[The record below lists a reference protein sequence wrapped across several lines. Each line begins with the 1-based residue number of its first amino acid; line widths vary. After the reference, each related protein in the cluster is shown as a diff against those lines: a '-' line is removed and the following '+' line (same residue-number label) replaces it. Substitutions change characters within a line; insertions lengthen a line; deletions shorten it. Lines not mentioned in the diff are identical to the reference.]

1 VLAASAVRRHN
12 GPVASDATVGRPAAG
27 AAAVVGVLAVIIVGL
42 LSAGVAGAV
51 VHRRGS
57 SGAPATPVGFQRV
70 VDTNDRISVAV
81 PAGWQARVLPAE
93 ALEAQ
98 VRDLAAIE
106 PQLAGLSG
114 LTSVRVRNPRLG
126 VYSKD
131 PSTQIQML
139 TIGFDAPGIHS
150 VAEIPV
156 AEVTG
161 PLQSAGAS
169 HIATTP
175 VHLPVGKAEQV
186 TNQLTIG
193 TATVTESLVYFLR
206 SGRAVEIVL
215 VAPGPDPP
223 RSLLR
228 QIEATVS
235 PA

>member
-1 VLAASAVRRHN
+1 MVGLL
-12 GPVASDATVGRPAAG
+12 TV
-27 AAAVVGVLAVIIVGL
+27 VIVGL

-51 VHRRGS
+51 VHRHGGP
-57 SGAPATPVGFQRV
+57 GASKTPAGFQRV
-70 VDTNDRISVAV
+70 VDTNDHISVAV
-81 PAGWQARVLPAE
+81 PAGWQEKVLSAE
-93 ALEAQ
+93 ALAAQ
-98 VRDLAAIE
+98 VRDLAAAE
-106 PQLAGLSG
+106 PQLAALSS
-114 LTSVRVRNPRLG
+114 LTSVRVRNPQLG
-126 VYSKD
+126 LYTKD

-150 VAEIPV
+150 VSDIPV

-175 VHLPVGKAEQV
+175 VHLPVGQAEQV
-186 TNQLTIG
+186 TNQLTIE

-206 SGRAVEIVL
+206 RGRAVELMV
-215 VAPGPDPP
+215 VAPGADPP
-223 RSLLR
+223 TSLLR